1 MEKVIYL
8 TNGSAALSE
17 SYQQVESLK
26 GTGKSEAKRIS
37 ISSALTSCPITITE
51 TMRSL

>member
-17 SYQQVESLK
+17 SYQQVESK
-26 GTGKSEAKRIS
+26 QRGFR
-37 ISSALTSCPITITE
+37 
-51 TMRSL
+51 